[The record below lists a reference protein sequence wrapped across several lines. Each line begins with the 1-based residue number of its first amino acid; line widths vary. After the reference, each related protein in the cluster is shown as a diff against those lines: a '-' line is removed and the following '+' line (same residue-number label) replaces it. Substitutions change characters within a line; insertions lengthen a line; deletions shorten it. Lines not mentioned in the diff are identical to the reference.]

1 MIKVVGVIFV
11 VIILCK
17 MFIGPAYNFINN
29 LVQGGKAESEERLIG
44 LVSRHNPRVE
54 EIQRILKDA
63 HFDPGSVDGVMGVQT
78 RRAIRDFQKTG
89 QLRATGKIDSATRAA
104 LNKEKE
110 EQGKYSKD

>member
-1 MIKVVGVIFV
+1 MIKVIGIVFAVIV
-11 VIILCK
+11 LGRLVIGL
-17 MFIGPAYNFINN
+17 AHNFINN

-44 LVSRHNPRVE
+44 LVSKHNPRVE

-63 HFDPGSVDGVMGVQT
+63 HFDPGPVDGVMGVQT

-89 QLRATGKIDSATRAA
+89 QLRTTGKIDSATWSA

-110 EQGKYSKD
+110 EQSKYSKE